1 MQLSFLFSLPAES
14 HSTIS
19 ATLISLSLDRFVHL
33 SNIPLYQHVM
43 EWTTTI
49 NLGGF
54 GDSSEMEWQ
63 TVRSWDSFTN
73 FFDGAV
79 HVDAVT
85 YCESPDLL
93 LELFEREDSQLQSM
107 DVLVGNREE
116 YQSSVDDVNVAQRLA
131 RLYREDKL
139 TIRLKNR
146 KVVHS
151 KLYRVV
157 KPDDEVTLIAGSAN
171 LSYNSWSNQT
181 NSVVVFQ
188 TDVGSNLDEQFQ
200 NWIVDHHQYSDEVF
214 IADLAEQL
222 EEIDDEEEKERR
234 IELWVDNRDTQL
246 SERGEVHSD
255 AGDMLEELGQEVDK
269 VYSVEDDPDDPDG
282 IVMVDDDAGEDIAE
296 NGDDDSPPEDGIKA
310 AKTSNYTITL
320 PTQSLEDDGYVD
332 EIGNDLQQRGA
343 DVGSNAITTP
353 VDGYS
358 NYVQTKYDVPK
369 MWLDEE
375 RNNVHLQ
382 HSEDHRILTAD
393 KPATPKILDQCL
405 ENIEDYVETVDRW
418 GETNN
423 EEAVMAHMYEGVLYA
438 MWSPFVNLYAESFY
452 GDVTLDNALQY
463 LYIYGESDAGKD
475 KFGEFILRLISDD
488 LVRGGA
494 DADEVGK
501 NQIRALRSVDTV
513 FPYVVSDI
521 AKQKIER
528 IDTLRNFWKDSWHP
542 TQEVSYPTL
551 IFTSND
557 SRPNDWFRNRAKM
570 LHFDVA
576 FPSNPED
583 EDFYTAQQDLN
594 EILEQ
599 QNPIFSYV
607 SRRILTDEMYVNADD
622 TVGHV
627 REIFLDFYDRAERE
641 IPDYFPKEPA
651 NIKHNIGKRK
661 WKKAQ
666 ERDDVTFERRD
677 DQLIAEFELEPHEL
691 YSYRKTLPTKMRP
704 EKSGRNIIIKNP
716 DDFYEW
722 LEMDGHADSEDDAG
736 LLSRLLG

>member
-1 MQLSFLFSLPAES
+1 
-14 HSTIS
+14 
-19 ATLISLSLDRFVHL
+19 
-33 SNIPLYQHVM
+33 M

-54 GDSSEMEWQ
+54 GNSSQMEWQ

-73 FFDGAV
+73 FFDQAV

-93 LELFEREDSQLQSM
+93 LELFERDGSDLQSM

-116 YQSSVDDVNVAQRLA
+116 YRSSVSDVNVARRLA

-139 TIRLKNR
+139 TIRLKSR

-157 KPDDEVTLIAGSAN
+157 KPEDEVTLIAGSAN
-171 LSYNSWSNQT
+171 LSYNSWTNQT

-188 TDVGSNLDEQFQ
+188 TAVESSLDEQFQ
-200 NWIVDHHQYSDEVF
+200 QWIEDHHQYSDEVF
-214 IADLAEQL
+214 IEDLAEQL
-222 EEIDDEEEKERR
+222 EQIDDEEEKERR
-234 IELWVDNRDTQL
+234 IELWVDNRDAQL

-255 AGDMLEELGQEVDK
+255 AGDMLEELGHEVEK
-269 VYSVEDDPDDPDG
+269 VFSVEDDPDDPDG
-282 IVMVDDDAGEDIAE
+282 IVTVKEESTDKNRETDQTVPDDGV
-296 NGDDDSPPEDGIKA
+296 KA
-310 AKTSNYTITL
+310 AKTPDYTITL
-320 PTQSLEDDGYVD
+320 PTQSLESDGYV
-332 EIGNDLQQRGA
+332 EEFGSDLQRRGA
-343 DVGSNAITTP
+343 DVGSTAITTP

-358 NYVQTKYDVPK
+358 NYVQTKYDLPK
-369 MWLDEE
+369 MWVDEE
-375 RNNVHLQ
+375 RGNVHLQ
-382 HSEDHRILTAD
+382 HSENHRILTSDSPPEPETLNA
-393 KPATPKILDQCL
+393 CL
-405 ENIEDYVETVDRW
+405 ANIEDYVETVERW

-423 EEAVMAHMYEGVLYA
+423 EHAVMAHMYEGVLYA
-438 MWSPFVNLYAESFY
+438 MWAPFVNLYADSFY

-501 NQIRALRSVDTV
+501 SQIRALRSIDTV

-542 TQEVSYPTL
+542 THDVSYPTL

-583 EDFYTAQQDLN
+583 EEFYSAQQDLN

-599 QNPIFSYV
+599 HNPIFSYI
-607 SRRILTDEMYVNADD
+607 SRRILSDELYVNADN

-627 REIFLDFYDRAERE
+627 REIVLDFYDRAGRE
-641 IPDYFPKEPA
+641 VPDYFPTEPA
-651 NIKHNIGKRK
+651 NREYNIGKRK
-661 WKKAQ
+661 WKKAK
-666 ERDDVTFERRD
+666 ERQDVTFDQRD

-716 DDFYEW
+716 EDFYEW
-722 LEMDGHADSEDDAG
+722 LGMDGHAGPDEDSG
-736 LLSRLLG
+736 LLGLFR